1 MPLSKRIL
9 PHGKKTITALAGV
22 NKLIAGDNITLSPTV
37 GTGSVTITAG
47 AGGGGGTV
55 DPSLQYQVP
64 YFRSTSALSGTAA
77 MAYDAGSEKLEL
89 TSTVVGNASLQLQN
103 TQATS
108 TASGL
113 EIYNQSSQVFQIGH
127 NNNTAENYLWGTGDI
142 PLKFATSGTERMRI
156 LAGGNVGIGTT
167 SPGARLQVGDST
179 ATGDYILV
187 ERDSSD
193 TTYDVLYG
201 KAKYPRISLN
211 DQGSYTMSIWVL
223 GSTMRF
229 GSAGGSTTTSAFYV
243 TNGSPLSGE
252 QYGAAVVP
260 GHLMVGDSNSVI
272 NNGRL
277 TITETTTPQLVL
289 ANDGSNYF
297 SLTADG
303 DYLRFKAN
311 AGNTATMALRDNGN
325 TYFNGQNVIFET
337 SQQNYFQI
345 KGTNTLGFGSG
356 ADFSMSASG
365 TKFYMTSGTSVPSAT
380 PILGILQNGNVGIG
394 TDTPAE
400 KLTIGG
406 TGKVLLDYNNT
417 GPKSSTEMFH
427 IVTSGTEAAFAIEA
441 QSAGSG
447 IKNMALL
454 PNLSQDIKN
463 LGQYWDSGGG
473 FYTDIYEWGWDG
485 DATPANRKFQFKMTD
500 DYPIHFIQD
509 NNDRLVIAS
518 GGKVGI
524 GTASPVYDLDIHS
537 TYPRIGLT
545 DTNGITFYIQN
556 QSNHIYFYDVTNGAT
571 RLFIEDGGNVGIGST
586 APVAKLEVSG
596 AIALSSGSVTSAPGY
611 TSLWASGSGLYWGDQ
626 EVYTNAPGTSE
637 ITGGGASTQL
647 TYFDGSSTIT
657 GSSNLTFDGT
667 RFSSHV
673 RIANDKKL
681 LLGNS
686 AELQMY
692 HSSGASSYLTN
703 SDNGFYIWNM
713 DSAGGTLQLR
723 NDREDYG
730 IQMSISGT
738 EAARFT
744 RVSGKGRLGIGTTNP
759 GYPLDV
765 YTSNSGSVAR
775 FKNASS
781 NGYVLRLEAS
791 DSTLD
796 FQTDHIIPTYNMHL
810 GNDNVNWYIRTAG
823 YKFGV
828 GTSSPKTSMSL
839 VGALSIQERA
849 DHETTN
855 ADWGQLWVKNDS
867 PNKLYFTDD
876 AGTDFDL
883 TAGGGSSV
891 SFGSDNQIPYTN
903 AGGTDFDYSANL
915 TFNGTIMYVSEQLKL
930 PGDNYKL
937 MMGASDDL
945 QLYHEGT
952 DSYITSAAGDIYL
965 KNTAN
970 NEDIYLNVN
979 DGGVDTIGL
988 HIRGQ
993 SGRVGIGNFVGPSA
1007 QLQVQSTTEQLRL
1020 SYDGSYYNTF
1030 TTTGDG
1036 SLEIN
1041 RNGTASTDRIAL
1053 LSGSNILLGRYA
1065 GHDLNSSQTGESVI
1079 IGNFA
1084 GWELKGNETHGRHTI
1099 IGASAA
1105 YTMSGTTDSD
1115 YITAIG
1121 AYCASYAQ
1129 TNRGFTAVGAFA
1141 GYYLT
1146 GSGDGPLLLG
1156 AGVGKGTAFAAWGT
1170 SNGVTMSE
1178 DVLIGNG
1185 GVCEYSETLSENTI
1199 VGSRAAGFMRV
1210 GTQNVAVGRF
1220 AMRNASGSNG
1230 TTGNVAIGQSAGQ
1243 GIGQFNDTGG
1253 SNYNIAVGY
1262 ETQEKN
1268 LAGDRN
1274 IAIGYKVGIDG
1285 ASTAD
1290 DILRIGNAS
1299 GDYSFIRGDMANNN
1313 LWIGAGTPKFTI
1325 TGSNVG
1331 IGTTAPD
1338 DLLHVLGGNVDP
1350 SIKLQNNRSGDN
1362 GYYLMEHRGSTLKLQ
1377 STGSSVVPMRF
1388 TIQNTDMMRLDAT
1401 GLGIGTD
1408 SPAQLLDVSGGS
1420 IRGYDG
1426 TREVMI
1432 KPTNGV
1438 AGDNTYTS
1446 IFGSEGLMLGTT
1458 GDSYVDVWNTGAR
1471 YTRFRHA
1478 TGSTTDG
1485 AMTYMSGSVGSSEF
1499 FRIKPTGTNY
1509 QKDAYLY
1516 ATRHVT
1522 LASAENLQLD
1532 ANASMTFS
1540 YDGEFNIYNDQGT
1553 AAPITI
1559 RSGSHAS
1566 MEFEADGDIQF
1577 KDNTTK
1583 LMKLTSGGRLGIG
1596 TTSPSTKLEVL
1607 SSDGF
1612 AGYFRGTSTATI
1624 ASDTTNNHYLRIKN
1638 ASTTDATT
1646 ALLGF
1651 QLAGGYQGAFVG
1663 IEQWVNGGGADAY
1676 GNLVFG
1682 TKAIGSSAPVR
1693 RMTILHDGK
1702 VGIGTAEPPN
1712 ALSVWKAINN
1722 DFVAELKN
1730 THATAGQSWG
1740 LQVCAGTNASDAA
1753 LVVENEAENA
1763 SLFYVRGDGNVG
1775 IGTTSPSVKL
1785 HVVGDALIDGYLHVD
1800 KDASPGLLVGE
1811 GGDADIYYDGTNMR
1825 FNAARVGA
1833 GKEIHT
1839 TNVHASGASFQKSL
1853 GEVVYL
1859 RNILNTFDVNAI
1871 LQHAPNI
1878 QYVKPEPT
1886 SAPGVSVIP
1895 TELPLADAD
1904 NVGLEITVVQDW
1916 SANPTAA
1923 LSVQKQTGSSD
1934 VIYEGGSNSASSTVS
1949 IAAYRGANKTFMI
1962 AAVGVWV
1969 VKD

>member
-1 MPLSKRIL
+1 MLI
-9 PHGKKTITALAGV
+9 GV
-22 NKLIAGDNITLSPTV
+22 SYGLKNTSPNELWFTDDD
-37 GTGSVTITAG
+37 GTDVQLG
-47 AGGGGGTV
+47 AGGG
-55 DPSLQYQVP
+55 P
-64 YFRSTSALSGTAA
+64 
-77 MAYDAGSEKLEL
+77 
-89 TSTVVGNASLQLQN
+89 
-103 TQATS
+103 
-108 TASGL
+108 
-113 EIYNQSSQVFQIGH
+113 
-127 NNNTAENYLWGTGDI
+127 
-142 PLKFATSGTERMRI
+142 
-156 LAGGNVGIGTT
+156 
-167 SPGARLQVGDST
+167 
-179 ATGDYILV
+179 
-187 ERDSSD
+187 
-193 TTYDVLYG
+193 
-201 KAKYPRISLN
+201 
-211 DQGSYTMSIWVL
+211 
-223 GSTMRF
+223 
-229 GSAGGSTTTSAFYV
+229 
-243 TNGSPLSGE
+243 
-252 QYGAAVVP
+252 
-260 GHLMVGDSNSVI
+260 
-272 NNGRL
+272 
-277 TITETTTPQLVL
+277 
-289 ANDGSNYF
+289 
-297 SLTADG
+297 
-303 DYLRFKAN
+303 
-311 AGNTATMALRDNGN
+311 
-325 TYFNGQNVIFET
+325 
-337 SQQNYFQI
+337 
-345 KGTNTLGFGSG
+345 
-356 ADFSMSASG
+356 
-365 TKFYMTSGTSVPSAT
+365 
-380 PILGILQNGNVGIG
+380 
-394 TDTPAE
+394 
-400 KLTIGG
+400 
-406 TGKVLLDYNNT
+406 
-417 GPKSSTEMFH
+417 
-427 IVTSGTEAAFAIEA
+427 
-441 QSAGSG
+441 
-447 IKNMALL
+447 
-454 PNLSQDIKN
+454 
-463 LGQYWDSGGG
+463 
-473 FYTDIYEWGWDG
+473 
-485 DATPANRKFQFKMTD
+485 
-500 DYPIHFIQD
+500 
-509 NNDRLVIAS
+509 
-518 GGKVGI
+518 
-524 GTASPVYDLDIHS
+524 
-537 TYPRIGLT
+537 
-545 DTNGITFYIQN
+545 
-556 QSNHIYFYDVTNGAT
+556 
-571 RLFIEDGGNVGIGST
+571 
-586 APVAKLEVSG
+586 
-596 AIALSSGSVTSAPGY
+596 
-611 TSLWASGSGLYWGDQ
+611 
-626 EVYTNAPGTSE
+626 
-637 ITGGGASTQL
+637 
-647 TYFDGSSTIT
+647 
-657 GSSNLTFDGT
+657 
-667 RFSSHV
+667 
-673 RIANDKKL
+673 
-681 LLGNS
+681 
-686 AELQMY
+686 
-692 HSSGASSYLTN
+692 
-703 SDNGFYIWNM
+703 
-713 DSAGGTLQLR
+713 
-723 NDREDYG
+723 
-730 IQMSISGT
+730 
-738 EAARFT
+738 
-744 RVSGKGRLGIGTTNP
+744 
-759 GYPLDV
+759 
-765 YTSNSGSVAR
+765 
-775 FKNASS
+775 
-781 NGYVLRLEAS
+781 
-791 DSTLD
+791 
-796 FQTDHIIPTYNMHL
+796 
-810 GNDNVNWYIRTAG
+810 
-823 YKFGV
+823 
-828 GTSSPKTSMSL
+828 
-839 VGALSIQERA
+839 
-849 DHETTN
+849 
-855 ADWGQLWVKNDS
+855 
-867 PNKLYFTDD
+867 
-876 AGTDFDL
+876 
-883 TAGGGSSV
+883 

-1290 DILRIGNAS
+1290 DILRIGNAA

-1325 TGSNVG
+1325 SGNNVG
-1331 IGTTAPD
+1331 IGTTAPSYKLD
-1338 DLLHVLGGNVDP
+1338 VMGGGRFKESASHQALEVRGDTGYGAYINYVR
-1350 SIKLQNNRSGDN
+1350 NNGSWAFRTGMIDN
-1362 GYYLMEHRGSTLKLQ
+1362 GSRWDITDYRGVGYEALSVTSDLKV
-1377 STGSSVVPMRF
+1377 G
-1388 TIQNTDMMRLDAT
+1388 INTT
-1401 GLGIGTD
+1401 

-1596 TTSPSTKLEVL
+1596 TASPS
-1607 SSDGF
+1607 
-1612 AGYFRGTSTATI
+1612 
-1624 ASDTTNNHYLRIKN
+1624 N
-1638 ASTTDATT
+1638 ALT
-1646 ALLGF
+1646 
-1651 QLAGGYQGAFVG
+1651 VH
-1663 IEQWVNGGGADAY
+1663 
-1676 GNLVFG
+1676 
-1682 TKAIGSSAPVR
+1682 KAIS
-1693 RMTILHDGK
+1693 
-1702 VGIGTAEPPN
+1702 
-1712 ALSVWKAINN
+1712 N
-1722 DFVAELKN
+1722 DFVTELKN

-1740 LQVCAGTNASDAA
+1740 LQVCAGTNSSDAA
-1753 LVVENEAENA
+1753 LAVENEAEDT
-1763 SLFYVRGDGNVG
+1763 SLFYVRGDGKIG
-1775 IGTTSPSVKL
+1775 IGTTSPAATLQVA
-1785 HVVGDALIDGYLHVD
+1785 GDA
-1800 KDASPGLLVGE
+1800 KFADASNNVHLTIQE
-1811 GGDADIYYDGTNMR
+1811 TGTN
-1825 FNAARVGA
+1825 GA
-1833 GKEIHT
+1833 LI
-1839 TNVHASGASFQKSL
+1839 SGASSAGLYFATDSGTRIELTGNHIIKTGQTIDNMLSYATAAVHTATTATQTYQVESVADPGQAGVTRTTTLNLPNGNVGGERFTVTCIAVGNFKSGTGNL
-1853 GEVVYL
+1853 TGEVVL
-1859 RNILNTFDVNAI
+1859 GGNFINGTNFI
-1871 LQHAPNI
+1871 SPN
-1878 QYVKPEPT
+1878 VT
-1886 SAPGVSVIP
+1886 SFTGA
-1895 TELPLADAD
+1895 
-1904 NVGLEITVVQDW
+1904 
-1916 SANPTAA
+1916 TAA
-1923 LSVQKQTGSSD
+1923 
-1934 VIYEGGSNSASSTVS
+1934 
-1949 IAAYRGANKTFMI
+1949 GANVMQVKTYEFTWV
-1962 AAVGVWV
+1962 AAQFNTSTLGGWV
-1969 VKD
+1969 YTFNTM